1 MMYKTNKIFNEI
13 LKLSKFSINGA
24 IAVLVDI
31 IVYSIIVT
39 FPVKSVI
46 AQPISVAVGLTVSYF
61 LNKKITFKSDK
72 KIFSNEIVKYII
84 SSIFIIFISP
94 FFIVFYSKFIKN
106 EYYVKK
112 LSSGADD
119 DFPEKFPIFM
129 YAIRRVN
136 EDGARTLL
144 DTARKLKE
152 TNAAVTISSLAID
165 GRDAALAGF
174 FGADIGRALTSLLD
188 RVMRGEIKNE
198 REELLS
204 VLKDMKNTA
213 SKRGAPHEC

>member
-1 MMYKTNKIFNEI
+1 MYKTNKIFNEI

-106 EYYVKK
+106 EYYVK
-112 LSSGADD
+112 L
-119 DFPEKFPIFM
+119 P
-129 YAIRRVN
+129 
-136 EDGARTLL
+136 
-144 DTARKLKE
+144 
-152 TNAAVTISSLAID
+152 VTITTGVINYIIS
-165 GRDAALAGF
+165 
-174 FGADIGRALTSLLD
+174 
-188 RVMRGEIKNE
+188 RVWVYRSTREDFKKIVNKIKS
-198 REELLS
+198 R
-204 VLKDMKNTA
+204 
-213 SKRGAPHEC
+213 